1 MCRVLFRDVD
11 SLPVDLNT
19 IYYYLAYV
27 AWRYVGDEDRRA
39 RGCWIILSSPP
50 LDMLQVIFPVAISKR
65 FNVSRCLPL
74 CHI

>member
-50 LDMLQVIFPVAISKR
+50 PGHASGYISSGNFEK
-65 FNVSRCLPL
+65 
-74 CHI
+74 I